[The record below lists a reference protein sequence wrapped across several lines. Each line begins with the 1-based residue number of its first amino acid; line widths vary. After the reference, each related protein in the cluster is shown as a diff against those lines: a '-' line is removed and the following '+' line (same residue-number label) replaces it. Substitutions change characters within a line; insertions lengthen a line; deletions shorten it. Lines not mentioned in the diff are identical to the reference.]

1 MRPFVIPGLLLAL
14 GLGLWLG
21 LRQEP
26 GPSPAQ
32 QPDPTPAQPVIQ
44 DPLVRP
50 IVLPPSP
57 REPEPGKGGYA
68 RPEPHGEEL
77 CASGCALSRHPTP
90 TLGLK
95 KFHALLDAFAGEPMS
110 EASPALEELLYHG
123 RQVLTLLASHGSEPL
138 DNERLQ
144 FLEAELRRDVVRLEL
159 RVVDEEGRVRAS
171 FEPTSVPLD
180 IRHVFDME
188 SGDLPR
194 PLITSGTVKRVG
206 LNHFWQRL

>member
-1 MRPFVIPGLLLAL
+1 MRSFFIPGLLLTL
-14 GLGLWLG
+14 IVGVWLG
-21 LRQEP
+21 LRP
-26 GPSPAQ
+26 APTPSPSP
-32 QPDPTPAQPVIQ
+32 QPAPVVPPIA

-50 IVLPPSP
+50 IVLTPPVERDS
-57 REPEPGKGGYA
+57 ETGGYA
-68 RPEPHGEEL
+68 RPEPHGEQL

-95 KFHALLDAFAGEPMS
+95 KFHALLESYAQEPMS

-123 RQVLTLLASHGSEPL
+123 RQVLTLLASHGGSPL
-138 DNERLQ
+138 DTERLA
-144 FLEAELRRDVVRLEL
+144 FLEQELRRDTVRIEL
-159 RVVDEEGRVRAS
+159 RVVDQEGRVRSS

-188 SGDLPR
+188 TDDLPR

-206 LNHFWQRL
+206 LHHFWQRL